1 METATKLW
9 HEGKIAGKGIWKNI
23 STLTLT
29 LMNLSIKILL
39 KKLRKTFEKLTNNIN
54 LDQSQDLLS
63 LSIKILLVKA
73 MSVIL
78 VFIICSRSIY

>member
-1 METATKLW
+1 MGHSKETATKLW
-9 HEGKIAGKGIWKNI
+9 YEGKITGKGILKNI

-29 LMNLSIKILL
+29 LMNLSIKIWL

-73 MSVIL
+73 MSVI
-78 VFIICSRSIY
+78 